1 MDCRS
6 ILSDSKTD
14 NDVSGHVTLGNF
26 EKRLQGEKCY
36 LTHRCSLAD
45 CAE

>member
-1 MDCRS
+1 MDYRS
-6 ILSDSKTD
+6 ILSDSKID
-14 NDVSGHVTLGNF
+14 NDVSCHVTLGNF
-26 EKRLQGEKCY
+26 EKRLQEEKGY

>member
-1 MDCRS
+1 MDYRS
-6 ILSDSKTD
+6 ILSDSKID
-14 NDVSGHVTLGNF
+14 NDVNCHVTLGNF
-26 EKRLQGEKCY
+26 EKRLQEEKGY